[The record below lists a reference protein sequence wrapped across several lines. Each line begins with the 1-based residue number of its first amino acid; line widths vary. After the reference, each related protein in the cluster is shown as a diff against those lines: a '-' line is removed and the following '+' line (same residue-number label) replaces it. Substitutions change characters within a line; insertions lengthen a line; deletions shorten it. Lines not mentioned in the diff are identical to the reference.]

1 MMSILKQL
9 RTLFKKPSSQP
20 RVEYVKTWDD
30 GDSAAVSEATHM
42 TDLLGEVDFFHQG
55 DLESYVH
62 GLAIPKE
69 AIERWISAG
78 LLYPEEVKTAE
89 KMIKIMIENERHACH

>member
-1 MMSILKQL
+1 MSILKQL
-9 RTLFKKPSSQP
+9 RTLFKKPKAQP
-20 RVEYVKTWDD
+20 AVEYIKTWDY
-30 GDSAAVSEATHM
+30 GDLEADHEMTHM
-42 TDLLGEVDFFHQG
+42 TDLLGEVDFCHQG
-55 DLESYVH
+55 DLESYVR

-78 LLYPEEVKTAE
+78 LLYPEEMKTAE